1 MTSAEWGINAGGLI
15 RLTRPNPLLKEP
27 RLTGTPAGAAVGRPF
42 EMGQQEDGVAAKEPG
57 QDPIGDE
64 DPKRDVRLSEL
75 DARLKAA
82 TGAEQARTR
91 MAPGKPRKGYNQG
104 SRVLSELIAGP
115 AGGALL
121 GWFLDRLFGTSPW
134 LLLVMLFLGIIVAFR
149 NIYRISKARP
159 E

>member
-1 MTSAEWGINAGGLI
+1 M
-15 RLTRPNPLLKEP
+15 
-27 RLTGTPAGAAVGRPF
+27 AAT
-42 EMGQQEDGVAAKEPG
+42 EPG
-57 QDPIGDE
+57 QDPIGDKTPPR
-64 DPKRDVRLSEL
+64 DNIPRDVRLSEL

-82 TGAEQARTR
+82 AGTEAARNDA
-91 MAPGKPRKGYNQG
+91 APGKPQKGYNQG
-104 SRVLSELIAGP
+104 SRVLTELIAGP

-134 LLLVMLFLGIIVAFR
+134 LLLVMLFLGFGVAIR

>member
-1 MTSAEWGINAGGLI
+1 
-15 RLTRPNPLLKEP
+15 
-27 RLTGTPAGAAVGRPF
+27 
-42 EMGQQEDGVAAKEPG
+42 VAAKEPG

-64 DPKRDVRLSEL
+64 NPMRDVRLSEL

-82 TGAEQARTR
+82 AGTEKARTGT
-91 MAPGKPRKGYNQG
+91 APGKPQKGYNQG
-104 SRVLSELIAGP
+104 SRVLTELIAGP

-134 LLLVMLFLGIIVAFR
+134 LLLVMLFLGFGVAIR